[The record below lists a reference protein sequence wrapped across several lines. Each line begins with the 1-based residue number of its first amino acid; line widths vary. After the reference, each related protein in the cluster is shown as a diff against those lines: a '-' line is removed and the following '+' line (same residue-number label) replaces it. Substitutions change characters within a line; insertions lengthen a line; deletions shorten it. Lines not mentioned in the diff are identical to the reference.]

1 MLSRRTLLVTAAA
14 SALFALDPLRAFAE
28 APERKLSLANPH
40 TGEAFDDIY
49 WAKGD
54 YLPDALAQLDR
65 LLRDFH
71 NDKIVPIDPTL
82 IDTLAKLRYR
92 LTLAEPIQI
101 MSGYRSPETN
111 AAVRRHNHNA
121 ARNSYHMQGMAV
133 DISVPRLSLRK
144 LRRAAIEMRAG
155 GVGTYPG
162 GQFIHLDVGPVRT
175 W

>member
-14 SALFALDPLRAFAE
+14 SALFTLDPLRAFAD
-28 APERKLSLANPH
+28 APERKLCLANPH
-40 TGEAFDDIY
+40 TGEAFNDIY
-49 WAKGD
+49 WAEGE

-71 NDKIVPIDPTL
+71 NDKIVPIDPAL
-82 IDTLAKLRYR
+82 IDTLARLHYR
-92 LTLAEPIQI
+92 LRLAEPIQI

-133 DISVPRLSLRK
+133 DISVPRLSVRK
-144 LRRAAIEMRAG
+144 LRRAALEMRAG

-162 GQFIHLDVGPVRT
+162 AQFIHLDVGPVRA